1 MNGPRS
7 VASRRPRVASSPL
20 DAGRRRFTAV
30 DALRSAGL
38 LALGLAA
45 LATAGCAVK
54 AYQREHLADPIMQ
67 FETDV
72 ADERRE
78 VKWLEAR
85 EGSTGGVGGAGGG
98 CACN

>member
-1 MNGPRS
+1 MKRARIGA
-7 VASRRPRVASSPL
+7 VARRLMMLS
-20 DAGRRRFTAV
+20 
-30 DALRSAGL
+30 GL
-38 LALGLAA
+38 SLVALG
-45 LATAGCAVK
+45 TAGCAVK

-67 FETDV
+67 FATDE

-78 VKWLEAR
+78 MKWLEAR